1 MFKSLQNKYLKSA
14 TATQG
19 SVTAS
24 QQGSSTSSQEHE
36 IGIVT
41 AEKVSDPHSGIPKEA
56 VEQAVHEDRPNQEA
70 QHGVTQAEAITLTW
84 TKTSLGA
91 AYIL

>member
-1 MFKSLQNKYLKSA
+1 MFKSLKSKHSKSHTTPVA
-14 TATQG
+14 TSTE
-19 SVTAS
+19 
-24 QQGSSTSSQEHE
+24 GSSSSTQEHE

-41 AEKVSDPHSGIPKEA
+41 AEKVSDPHAKISEEA
-56 VEQAVHEDRPNQEA
+56 VEQAVHEDRPNEEA

-84 TKTSLGA
+84 TKTSLGC